1 MCQETLPTGSMALGI
16 CGLGA
21 LFKGTGITTTL
32 LGRNHSSEP
41 SMSSAKDD
49 ISSMLKA
56 ALEGRKRVGGISL
69 SHAFFR
75 D

>member
-1 MCQETLPTGSMALGI
+1 MALGI
-16 CGLGA
+16 SGLVS
-21 LFKGTGITTTL
+21 LSKETGITTTL

-41 SMSSAKDD
+41 STSSAKND

-56 ALEGRKRVGGISL
+56 ALEGRKQVGGISL